1 MKEFLVRGN
10 TLPETYHKALL
21 KLKNRSE
28 CGITMEVRCPLE
40 EPRISRLFP
49 GGPYDLCRY
58 ELEITEGIFNCGVDQ
73 GLWHYTYHRR
83 FAPWIWGVLDELRD
97 NPDSRR
103 ACISV
108 RDNEADEGSTD
119 PACLQHIQFMIRNG
133 RLDMYVLFRSN
144 DAVRAAYMNAFA
156 LIRLQERVSSAL
168 AVPVGRY
175 IHRANNFHCYP
186 ESRETLDK
194 YIDRITSRGE
204 TTYNYSGDWKILMKD
219 CIPAI
224 YREASDQ
231 MMKGEYDEEE
241 NDEDES

>member
-1 MKEFLVRGN
+1 MKEFLVRGV
-10 TLPETYHKALL
+10 TLPETYHRALL
-21 KLKNRSE
+21 ELRDQSE
-28 CGITMEVRCPLE
+28 ISITMEVRHPLA

-73 GLWHYTYHRR
+73 GLWHYTYHQR
-83 FAPWIWGVLDELRD
+83 FAPWIRGVLDELRD

-108 RDNEADEGSTD
+108 RDNQADEGSTD
-119 PACLQHIQFMIRNG
+119 PACLQHIQFMIRDG
-133 RLDMYVLFRSN
+133 KLDMYVLFRSN

-156 LIRLQERVSSAL
+156 LIRLQERISSAL
-168 AVPVGRY
+168 GVPVGRY

-194 YIDRITSRGE
+194 YIDRITSHGE

-224 YREASDQ
+224 YQEAAAQLQKSEG
-231 MMKGEYDEEE
+231 KEGYDE
-241 NDEDES
+241 SKS